1 MSEVVLTLPDNIAK
15 EAEGLGLFKTR
26 NMTSMLKAEI
36 RRRKSDK
43 FFEIIDRLAEVSGK
57 PMSNEEI
64 NAEISAARVTRKRQ

>member
-26 NMTSMLKAEI
+26 NMTSMLRAEI

-43 FFEIIDRLAEVSGK
+43 FFEIIDRLAEVSGE

-64 NAEISAARVTRKRQ
+64 NAEISAARATRKRQ

>member
-26 NMTSMLKAEI
+26 NMTSMLRAEI

-43 FFEIIDRLAEVSGK
+43 FFEMIDRLAEVSGE

-64 NAEISAARVTRKRQ
+64 NAEIAAARATRRLP

>member
-26 NMTSMLKAEI
+26 NMTSMLRAEI

-43 FFEIIDRLAEVSGK
+43 FFEMLDQLNALPDK
-57 PMSNEEI
+57 PTEEEI
-64 NAEISAARVTRKRQ
+64 AEEIAAYRREKRRP

>member
-26 NMTSMLKAEI
+26 NMTSMLRAEI

-43 FFEIIDRLAEVSGK
+43 FFEIIDRLAEVSGE
-57 PMSNEEI
+57 PMSEEEVM
-64 NAEISAARVTRKRQ
+64 AEVRAVREEQL